1 MSWTKEN
8 TDKLIRL
15 RFERRKWAEISEMI
29 EGTTTLSCSNKY
41 KRIPKEDRIPKQ
53 IDVES
58 ENVLVIGDPH
68 IPFIKAGYLDF
79 CLDTYNKYK
88 CSKVVIIGDLLDNHA
103 GSFHESDP
111 DGMSAGDEL
120 SISEKMI
127 YEMYAMFPNAFVC
140 LGNHDLIPDRK
151 AFSAGISNKWI
162 KRIDEVLNLPN
173 WTFAEEFVINGV
185 LYTHGTGRKARQRCI
200 QEFTSIVQGH
210 FHSDTYYETFVSE
223 HKLMFALQIGC
234 GIDRRSYAA
243 AYGKH
248 FKKPQL
254 NCGVVMD
261 NGRWALIEHQIL
273 D

>member
-15 RFERRKWAEISEMI
+15 RFERRKWAEISEII

-41 KRIPKEDRIPKQ
+41 KRIPKEDRVPKP
-53 IDVES
+53 VEVDS

-68 IPFIKAGYLDF
+68 IPFVKEGYFEF
-79 CLDTYNKYK
+79 CLQIYKKYN

-103 GSFHESDP
+103 SSFHESDC

-120 SISEKMI
+120 KVAEALI
-127 YEMYAMFPNAFVC
+127 YKLYELFPNAYVC
-140 LGNHDLIPDRK
+140 YGNHDLIPNRQ
-151 AFSAGISNKWI
+151 AFSAGLSKRWV
-162 KRIDEVLNLPN
+162 KRIDEVFALPN
-173 WTFAEEFVINGV
+173 WTFAEEFVFNGV
-185 LYTHGTGRKARQRCI
+185 LYTHGTGRKAKQRCI
-200 QEFTSIVQGH
+200 QEFTSVCQGH
-210 FHSDTYYETFVSE
+210 FHAESYYETFVSE

-254 NCGVVMD
+254 NVGVVLD
-261 NGRWALIEHQIL
+261 SGRWALIEHQIL